1 MSEQPYGQDKQ
12 KQSAGQGKN
21 HLLAGVELQMLLVPR
36 TDTGDADQQYRGYLA
51 VHEMAVLIDRPS
63 LDTSVD
69 VSQYAAPLVEYCR
82 VNGILE
88 ELQQNRH
95 IDDCTEYLVESL

>member
-63 LDTSVD
+63 LHWSNTAGSMAYSKNSSRTDT
-69 VSQYAAPLVEYCR
+69 
-82 VNGILE
+82 
-88 ELQQNRH
+88 
-95 IDDCTEYLVESL
+95 

>member
-1 MSEQPYGQDKQ
+1 
-12 KQSAGQGKN
+12 
-21 HLLAGVELQMLLVPR
+21 MLLVPR